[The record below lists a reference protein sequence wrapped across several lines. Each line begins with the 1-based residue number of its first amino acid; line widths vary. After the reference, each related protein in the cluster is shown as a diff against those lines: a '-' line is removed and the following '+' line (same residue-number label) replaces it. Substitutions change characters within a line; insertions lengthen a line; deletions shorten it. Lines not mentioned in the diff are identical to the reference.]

1 MDGTT
6 GRDSQ
11 SAGDR
16 GGGFEGCLE
25 AEVYISGRM
34 AMITTRDGKR
44 AVVPLRILCDMA
56 RRFGICYKNY
66 KC

>member
-1 MDGTT
+1 LDGITEQNSLPT
-6 GRDSQ
+6 R
-11 SAGDR
+11 DR
-16 GGGFEGCLE
+16 GEGFEGCLE